1 MGLPV
6 DRGSPYVRPRH
17 HGCWYYLRYFFLFV
31 SLIQFLIILGLV
43 LFMVY
48 GNVHLGTEKALEATE
63 RRAQSLQGQVL
74 GLSASCANLS
84 KELNITA
91 RAKDSIMQMMISARR
106 DGDRINISYRQ
117 CQADLALYQSNQHI
131 LAAII
136 LSEKQCK
143 EQLKEDNRT
152 CNALLQKL
160 NQKVQALEKDMEK
173 GKAQCTLDKESLAQ
187 SLRLAEAQAAE
198 CGRAQALL
206 QRERTLADD
215 RLRKVQ
221 DLCAPL
227 DRDSL
232 ERQFRE
238 LWKDSMLSRSL
249 SDLSY
254 RHLTPLDLGFLRTC
268 EQVSDR
274 LVNKAEEVASRLR
287 AGIER
292 VAREN
297 SELQR
302 QKLQVEEALQACK
315 EALSK
320 AEKEAPARENRARSE
335 CALQTQLQLRDK
347 EALRQERDAL
357 ARELDARR
365 QEVEQLRS
373 KLDISDKALE
383 TCIRAKS
390 QIIPQ
395 KTVVVPPQPPSIK
408 DINPAAVEEF
418 KKKILESQGLQ
429 RSNTAPASSG

>member
-6 DRGSPYVRPRH
+6 DRGSPYARPRH

-91 RAKDSIMQMMISARR
+91 RSRDSIMQMTINTRR
-106 DGDRINISYRQ
+106 DLDRINISYRQ
-117 CQADLALYQSNQHI
+117 CQTDLAMYQNNQHI

-173 GKAQCTLDKESLAQ
+173 GKAQCALDKESLAQ
-187 SLRLAEAQAAE
+187 SVRVAEAQAAE

-215 RLRKVQ
+215 RLRTVQ

-232 ERQFRE
+232 ETQFRE
-238 LWKDSMLSRSL
+238 LWKDSMLS
-249 SDLSY
+249 Y
-254 RHLTPLDLGFLRTC
+254 RPLTSLDLGYLRAC
-268 EQVSDR
+268 EHLSDR
-274 LVNKAEEVASRLR
+274 LVNKAEELASRLR

-302 QKLQVEEALQACK
+302 QKLQVEEALQASK
-315 EALSK
+315 EALAK

-335 CALQTQLQLRDK
+335 CAIQTQLQLRDK

-373 KLDISDKALE
+373 KLDISDRSLE

-408 DINPAAVEEF
+408 DINPAVVEEF

-429 RSNTAPASSG
+429 RSNAAPASSG